1 MGKSGNTQLSF
12 TFAAVEAC
20 LRTMSRN
27 PERSALGHK
36 QILARVRTICAFPGK
51 RPSVIAGCPPC
62 SMASSA
68 NRRRRLSVDLYF
80 LPTSR
85 ICLLCAR
92 QCRTLSFASR
102 PGCHKAPMA
111 QVSFEPKADS
121 RKWPIGTEATCHRK
135 VKHGTEGKLLTA
147 FSPSQCR
154 AVLRGTAVRQA
165 GEQCAAFTS
174 APSELN

>member
-1 MGKSGNTQLSF
+1 MRRLMSTAKT
-12 TFAAVEAC
+12 TMHPAASP
-20 LRTMSRN
+20 RRN
-27 PERSALGHK
+27 YMLDGPAAIRQQHHK

-154 AVLRGTAVRQA
+154 AVLRVRQSVWQA
-165 GEQCAAFTS
+165 NNAQ
-174 APSELN
+174 PSHQHQAN